1 MAFETG
7 TATDHTDLWNKLISF
22 LTTNADLVAASQ
34 EWTQVWSDSSGFD
47 QRVLRGPGLAAQDQ
61 VFVGL
66 RLYEDIPSD
75 HYNIQMY
82 GMTDI
87 IGSVTQLEDHVNVSN
102 GVRVFADDTPMRY
115 WFTANGRRFTITTQI
130 STVYSSGYAG
140 LLLPFALPTSYPY
153 PLFIGGSASVDPDS
167 GVDDWRSTSSNHS
180 NYLQAR
186 RQDFNPVIES
196 AAQLLDPAGAW
207 LTVIANSNDS
217 PDEYTDH
224 VVTYPYGGTG
234 NLNFSQTSTQNFR
247 PWIVL
252 ENTREL
258 LGGDSILMPIIL
270 QVETPTPQVY
280 GQLDGVLAVSGLNN
294 AAENIITKN
303 AVDHV
308 VIQNAFRTAGDSYH
322 VIALE

>member
-7 TATDHTDLWNKLISF
+7 TATNYIDLWNKLISF
-22 LTTNADLVAASQ
+22 LTTNANLVAASQ
-34 EWTQVWSDSSGFD
+34 AWTQVWSDNAGFD
-47 QRVLRGPGLAAQDQ
+47 QRVLRGPGLASQDQ

-82 GMTDI
+82 GMTDTI
-87 IGSVTQLEDHVNVSN
+87 PSVTELEDHVNVSN
-102 GVRVFADDTPMRY
+102 GVRVFVDDTPMRY

-153 PLFIGGSASVDPDS
+153 PLFIGGSASVDPDA

-186 RQDFNPVIES
+186 RRDSNPVVES

-207 LTVIANSNDS
+207 LTVIANSNDN

-224 VVTYPYGGTG
+224 VVTYPYGDTG
-234 NLNFSQTSTQNFR
+234 NLNFSQTAMTNFR
-247 PWIVL
+247 PWRVL
-252 ENTREL
+252 NFTREL
-258 LGGDSILMPIIL
+258 LGGDMLLQPVIL
-270 QVETPTPQVY
+270 QVETPTPQIY
-280 GQLDGVLAVSGLNN
+280 GQLDGVFATQGINN
-294 AAENIITKN
+294 ASENVIAKSAIN
-303 AVDHV
+303 HV
-308 VIQNAFRTAGDSYH
+308 VFQNAFRTEGNNYH
-322 VIALE
+322 AIALE